1 MLPPQG
7 LEEYITPGH
16 VLKLNKSL
24 YGLKQAP
31 FLWHEK
37 VHSTIQS
44 LGFNSN
50 KADPCLYSK
59 YDSEGKINFILLYVD
74 DLIIGAP
81 NHNMNTLEKEII
93 DIFSD
98 TKITIQDLTYYLGI
112 NIKCHQKLISMS
124 QTVYI
129 DSILAKFDKYITHN
143 ASGPNTPLPTDA
155 IEFSKKQIFEDNPTM
170 NSPDDVI
177 DDTFPYREIVGSLLY
192 LCTCTR
198 PDLSYSIG
206 FLTRAVC
213 NPRKIHTRA
222 CAHLLNYV
230 KSTKFLALLIH
241 GDASTITGFSD
252 ASWLNSP
259 KTRKSDHAYI
269 VYAGNAPIIWRFCR
283 QLIVA
288 LSTAEAEYDALTA
301 LGKEALWLR
310 NLLADIF
317 GQPKLPTILYIDN
330 TAAIRISQLPTV
342 HTNSKHFQ
350 LRAHWI
356 RHQVSLGTF
365 TVQHLNTKH
374 LAADAMTK
382 MLTKDQHERH
392 SKFLRGHIPI
402 MHPTTQQWL
411 DIFEGDF
418 KLRLNE
424 YYSLD

>member
-1 MLPPQG
+1 LV
-7 LEEYITPGH
+7 
-16 VLKLNKSL
+16 VL
-24 YGLKQAP
+24 G
-31 FLWHEK
+31 
-37 VHSTIQS
+37 
-44 LGFNSN
+44 
-50 KADPCLYSK
+50 
-59 YDSEGKINFILLYVD
+59 
-74 DLIIGAP
+74 
-81 NHNMNTLEKEII
+81 
-93 DIFSD
+93 
-98 TKITIQDLTYYLGI
+98 
-112 NIKCHQKLISMS
+112 
-124 QTVYI
+124 
-129 DSILAKFDKYITHN
+129 
-143 ASGPNTPLPTDA
+143 
-155 IEFSKKQIFEDNPTM
+155 
-170 NSPDDVI
+170 
-177 DDTFPYREIVGSLLY
+177 
-192 LCTCTR
+192 
-198 PDLSYSIG
+198 
-206 FLTRAVC
+206 
-213 NPRKIHTRA
+213 
-222 CAHLLNYV
+222 
-230 KSTKFLALLIH
+230 
-241 GDASTITGFSD
+241 
-252 ASWLNSP
+252 
-259 KTRKSDHAYI
+259 
-269 VYAGNAPIIWRFCR
+269 
-283 QLIVA
+283 QLI
-288 LSTAEAEYDALTA
+288 LSLTA

>member
-1 MLPPQG
+1 
-7 LEEYITPGH
+7 
-16 VLKLNKSL
+16 
-24 YGLKQAP
+24 
-31 FLWHEK
+31 
-37 VHSTIQS
+37 
-44 LGFNSN
+44 
-50 KADPCLYSK
+50 
-59 YDSEGKINFILLYVD
+59 
-74 DLIIGAP
+74 
-81 NHNMNTLEKEII
+81 
-93 DIFSD
+93 
-98 TKITIQDLTYYLGI
+98 
-112 NIKCHQKLISMS
+112 
-124 QTVYI
+124 
-129 DSILAKFDKYITHN
+129 
-143 ASGPNTPLPTDA
+143 
-155 IEFSKKQIFEDNPTM
+155 M

-213 NPRKIHTRA
+213 NPRKIHTKA

>member
-1 MLPPQG
+1 
-7 LEEYITPGH
+7 
-16 VLKLNKSL
+16 
-24 YGLKQAP
+24 
-31 FLWHEK
+31 
-37 VHSTIQS
+37 
-44 LGFNSN
+44 
-50 KADPCLYSK
+50 
-59 YDSEGKINFILLYVD
+59 
-74 DLIIGAP
+74 
-81 NHNMNTLEKEII
+81 
-93 DIFSD
+93 
-98 TKITIQDLTYYLGI
+98 
-112 NIKCHQKLISMS
+112 
-124 QTVYI
+124 
-129 DSILAKFDKYITHN
+129 
-143 ASGPNTPLPTDA
+143 
-155 IEFSKKQIFEDNPTM
+155 
-170 NSPDDVI
+170 
-177 DDTFPYREIVGSLLY
+177 
-192 LCTCTR
+192 
-198 PDLSYSIG
+198 
-206 FLTRAVC
+206 
-213 NPRKIHTRA
+213 
-222 CAHLLNYV
+222 V